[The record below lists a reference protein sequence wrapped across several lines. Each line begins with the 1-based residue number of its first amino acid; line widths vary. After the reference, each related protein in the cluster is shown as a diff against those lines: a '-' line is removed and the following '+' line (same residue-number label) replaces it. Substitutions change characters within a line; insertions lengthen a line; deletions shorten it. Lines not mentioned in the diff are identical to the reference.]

1 MTIIDKI
8 RIYVLSRDLNLENKD
23 ILDAAQKLSISVKSH
38 SSSISAED
46 ARKIK
51 NLINKK
57 NDRNLSSSKSDLKQ
71 EEKVKSKPLIIF
83 GFIISLTSIFLLLF
97 TINNKFG

>member
-1 MTIIDKI
+1 
-8 RIYVLSRDLNLENKD
+8 V
-23 ILDAAQKLSISVKSH
+23 
-38 SSSISAED
+38 
-46 ARKIK
+46 IK
-51 NLINKK
+51 PFSNLIYKK
-57 NDRNLSSSKSDLKQ
+57 KDKNFPSSKNQLKK